1 MLKFPRIDKI
11 FSAFRSKPW
20 CFWKPK
26 SWHSMSR
33 AEKGA
38 RGEKLA
44 RAYCTKKL
52 AYRFL
57 VRNWRSGRGEIDL
70 ICLGGS
76 TLVFIEVRLRPH
88 GARISGIHS
97 INTDK
102 QAILRRTAQAYLYR
116 LKRQPETYRFDVVS
130 IAFSGSNQ
138 HEISHYRNVALF

>member
-44 RAYCTKKL
+44 
-52 AYRFL
+52 
-57 VRNWRSGRGEIDL
+57 
-70 ICLGGS
+70 
-76 TLVFIEVRLRPH
+76 
-88 GARISGIHS
+88 
-97 INTDK
+97 
-102 QAILRRTAQAYLYR
+102 QAYLYR